1 MIVMVKNNSY
11 LKAIPVL
18 AAFFVMGFCDIVGI
32 SSDYMQK
39 NFNWSPTMTGF
50 VPSMVFIWFLFLGI
64 PVGNRM
70 SKYGRKN
77 TVLASMAVTVVG
89 MFLPL
94 LVYSSVTCIIAY
106 VLLGVGNAILQISL
120 NPLLNNVISSPRLLT
135 SSLTAGQVIKAVSS
149 LVGPEIVLFA
159 TLHFGDDKWYY
170 CFPILGTITLF
181 FALWLTFTPIRR
193 EQVEESKVSFSDSFN
208 LLKNRT
214 ILILFFGIFFIV
226 GVDVATNYVS
236 SKLMSIRYDWTAE
249 QVKFATSPYR
259 KMSIMLMILSVVII
273 ISNLYGLYTRNLVV
287 NLVVTVLLLL
297 AGKCIFLRKVD
308 GIALLW
314 KKLFNAGAY
323 LLLLGL
329 CFEPFQDGIKKD
341 PTTFSYFFVTS
352 GLAFLALLFLSIV
365 CDYFR
370 CIKSTR
376 FLVMSGQNPMIA
388 YVVGDL
394 LIMPLANILGIASLL
409 SYFQQNAWL
418 GFLQGAI
425 LTSLAVLV
433 TMFFTKIKWFWRT

>member
-1 MIVMVKNNSY
+1 MVKNNSY

-39 NFNWSPTMTGF
+39 SFNWSPTMTGF

-94 LVYSSVTCIIAY
+94 LVYSSVTCVIAY
-106 VLLGVGNAILQISL
+106 VLLGIGNAILQISL

-170 CFPILGTITLF
+170 CFPILGAITLF

-193 EQVEESKVSFSDSFN
+193 EQVEESKVSVSDSFN

-214 ILILFFGIFFIV
+214 ILILFFG
-226 GVDVATNYVS
+226 
-236 SKLMSIRYDWTAE
+236 
-249 QVKFATSPYR
+249 
-259 KMSIMLMILSVVII
+259 
-273 ISNLYGLYTRNLVV
+273 
-287 NLVVTVLLLL
+287 
-297 AGKCIFLRKVD
+297 
-308 GIALLW
+308 
-314 KKLFNAGAY
+314 
-323 LLLLGL
+323 
-329 CFEPFQDGIKKD
+329 
-341 PTTFSYFFVTS
+341 
-352 GLAFLALLFLSIV
+352 
-365 CDYFR
+365 
-370 CIKSTR
+370 
-376 FLVMSGQNPMIA
+376 
-388 YVVGDL
+388 
-394 LIMPLANILGIASLL
+394 NILYCRCGCRYKLCQ
-409 SYFQQNAWL
+409 F
-418 GFLQGAI
+418 
-425 LTSLAVLV
+425 
-433 TMFFTKIKWFWRT
+433 KINEHPV